1 MPFLLDTDILSAL
14 RRKKRDPLL
23 EQWLKSNRTA
33 DFYLSVVTIGEVE
46 RGITRQKQVDPE
58 FAQVL
63 EHWLE
68 EVLARYGQRILP
80 LTIAIAKR
88 WGRLSGEIGHDGAD
102 LLIASTA
109 LEHNLVV
116 VTRNVRHF
124 EPTRAT
130 LINPFLASSVSD

>member
-14 RRKKRDPLL
+14 RRKKRDPHL
-23 EQWLKSNRTA
+23 EQWLKSNRIA

-88 WGRLSGEIGHDGAD
+88 WGRLSGELGHDGAD
-102 LLIASTA
+102 LLIAATA

-124 EPTRAT
+124 EPTQVN
-130 LINPFLASSVSD
+130 LINPFLASSV